1 MIDEKN
7 MTFDD
12 RTQPGDRLIP
22 LQARYSCRSFSDQ
35 EIPEELLNQVIA
47 AGLNAPTGGNLQ
59 PYTVLVIRNPETK
72 KILAELCGQSF
83 IGGAAVN
90 LLFILDWHRL
100 AVYAQAKHAPFVAEK
115 SFFQNLIA
123 FADIMCACQL
133 METAAYLSGLGAC
146 MVGNILGHGER
157 LAELLHLPDRAYPI
171 CP

>member
-7 MTFDD
+7 ITFDD

-90 LLFILDWHRL
+90 LLLFLIGTGWLSMRRQSMRPSWLRS
-100 AVYAQAKHAPFVAEK
+100 PF
-115 SFFQNLIA
+115 FR
-123 FADIMCACQL
+123 
-133 METAAYLSGLGAC
+133 T
-146 MVGNILGHGER
+146 
-157 LAELLHLPDRAYPI
+157 
-171 CP
+171 

>member
-59 PYTVLVIRNPETK
+59 PYTVLVIRNPRRRRYWRSYAVRA
-72 KILAELCGQSF
+72 LSAEQPSICCLFLIGTGWLSMRRQSMRPSW
-83 IGGAAVN
+83 
-90 LLFILDWHRL
+90 LRS
-100 AVYAQAKHAPFVAEK
+100 PF
-115 SFFQNLIA
+115 SR
-123 FADIMCACQL
+123 
-133 METAAYLSGLGAC
+133 T
-146 MVGNILGHGER
+146 
-157 LAELLHLPDRAYPI
+157 
-171 CP
+171 